1 MLNAIRLRSLR
12 RSRGVLWAIAAGL
25 LAVAAA
31 SSARAESI
39 PEINIAGEEV
49 VAGGTNLRW
58 RQWEFHPYLA
68 VDGEYTDNLF
78 YANRKR
84 VDDFRLDVVPG
95 VNINCPFGRNHSFK
109 LDWQSK
115 IFFYADQ
122 DNFNGHEQLGDAQL
136 KLDYERYFFEF
147 RDRYAYLQQVGD
159 IEITNQL
166 VRWAND
172 ASITAGARFERIDFS
187 FGYIK
192 EMRRWPKDENHDLD
206 NTKDVGT
213 ATVNYKLTHSISLFG
228 RGEYRRLDY
237 DGDLDGNLTRR
248 TDQNQQIL
256 LVGAQGS
263 WGPSVGWSAA
273 VGSEHIRLRKRSRGL
288 RPDEGETAS
297 DHLLARAM
305 VKWDARPERTT
316 VQFEAGRGVRES
328 TLADYSEDTSVSIS
342 VEHRWME
349 RLKSRLALSH
359 GYYNRAKGPD
369 AKTYGINLRT
379 VYHFKRGTS
388 FFLRWNYD
396 NRDDID
402 SDSDT
407 DYYRNTV
414 TLGGILLW

>member
-1 MLNAIRLRSLR
+1 MLCAL
-12 RSRGVLWAIAAGL
+12 AAGL
-25 LAVAAA
+25 LALA
-31 SSARAESI
+31 SAFGARAETI

-49 VAGGTNLRW
+49 VAGGTDLRW

-159 IEITNQL
+159 IEITDQL
-166 VRWAND
+166 IRWAND

-206 NTKDVGT
+206 NTKDIGT
-213 ATVNYKLTHSISLFG
+213 ATINYKLTHSISLFG

-237 DGDLDGNLTRR
+237 DGDLDGNLVRR

-273 VGSEHIRLRKRSRGL
+273 VGSEHLRLRKRSRSL
-288 RPDEGETAS
+288 RPEEAETAS
-297 DHLLARAM
+297 DHLLARASL
-305 VKWDARPERTT
+305 KWDARPERTS
-316 VQFEAGRGVRES
+316 VQFEFGKGVRES
-328 TLADYSEDTSVSIS
+328 TLADYSDDTSVTVA
-342 VEHRWME
+342 VEHRWMD
-349 RLKSRLALSH
+349 RLKTRLALSH
-359 GYYNRAKGPD
+359 GFYNRAKGPD
-369 AKTYGINLRT
+369 AKTYSVNLRT

-402 SDSDT
+402 SDTDT